1 MSKYFKSIIG
11 IIKNYK
17 FYVLT
22 VILYEIIFSVLY
34 NKKYNR
40 FEYLNSNFFS
50 DSIPIPFL
58 FLKKIE
64 IFIIKKNIKQLCDL
78 GSGFGKILYYFGKIK
93 KIKIDGIEVEKKIY
107 DISVSLEDKDIKIY
121 NEDILKFDLKKN
133 SYETFILNDP
143 LKKKDDLSKL
153 ISNIK
158 KEYKSIYLIFINIDS
173 SKQNLISD
181 ELNIIDKFIVSKSR
195 NIFFCK
201 LD

>member
-64 IFIIKKNIKQLCDL
+64 IFIIKK
-78 GSGFGKILYYFGKIK
+78 
-93 KIKIDGIEVEKKIY
+93 
-107 DISVSLEDKDIKIY
+107 
-121 NEDILKFDLKKN
+121 
-133 SYETFILNDP
+133 ILNNFV
-143 LKKKDDLSKL
+143 
-153 ISNIK
+153 I
-158 KEYKSIYLIFINIDS
+158 
-173 SKQNLISD
+173 
-181 ELNIIDKFIVSKSR
+181 
-195 NIFFCK
+195 
-201 LD
+201 

>member
-153 ISNIK
+153 ILNIK

>member
-153 ISNIK
+153 ILNIK

-181 ELNIIDKFIVSKSR
+181 KLNIIDKFIVSKSR